1 MISPRCSE
9 RRDCSSTSYG
19 YFASHTK
26 DAPSDSGWLLMLGEL
41 ALRAL
46 DDYARH
52 RKQGK
57 DPVFVAKR
65 IESLS
70 VTECWYIEEGEL
82 PPYSSEP
89 VLEYF
94 EEAVDTEGGAAGM
107 KWPHRTKGRKPER
120 ATPSVKRFA
129 LPMN

>member
-1 MISPRCSE
+1 MLCSQLQCTNRHGSGSQPRSTPQCIREKPRHVASKNLTLTTLLNIEPLIPVISPRCSE

-19 YFASHTK
+19 YSASYTK

-57 DPVFVAKR
+57 DPVFMAK
-65 IESLS
+65 
-70 VTECWYIEEGEL
+70 T
-82 PPYSSEP
+82 
-89 VLEYF
+89 
-94 EEAVDTEGGAAGM
+94 D
-107 KWPHRTKGRKPER
+107 
-120 ATPSVKRFA
+120 
-129 LPMN
+129 